1 MTTIVTILAV
11 VLTVAVITKLALA
24 LARLITL

>member
-1 MTTIVTILAV
+1 MTTVVTILAV
-11 VLTVAVITKLALA
+11 VITLAVVTKLALA